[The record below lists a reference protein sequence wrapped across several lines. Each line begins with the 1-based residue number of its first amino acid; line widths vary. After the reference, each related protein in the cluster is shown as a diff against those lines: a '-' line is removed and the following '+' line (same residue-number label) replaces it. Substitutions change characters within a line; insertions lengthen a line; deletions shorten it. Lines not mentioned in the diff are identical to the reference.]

1 MEYGK
6 VFLIGTGPGD
16 EDLLTIKAVNALKSC
31 TAVLYDRLI
40 GGNILKYLN
49 ENCEIYYCG
58 KEPGSHYKTQ
68 EEINEMLIKLSK
80 KGHIVGRVKGGDPY
94 VFGRGGEEALA
105 LIDEDISFEVV
116 PGITSAI
123 AVPSY
128 AGIPVTHRGISQ
140 SFHVFT
146 AMAKEKLNID
156 WNTVAKLKGTIIFLM
171 GLNKLEIIME
181 NLQKEGMKE
190 DTPCAVIM
198 RGTTSKQKSVI
209 GDFSNILEKVRE
221 AKLVSPCI
229 IMVGSVVELS
239 SELNWK
245 EKKPLF
251 GKNICITR
259 TKQQSK
265 SIGERLKAL
274 GADITEI
281 NSIKIEED
289 ISKLDKYKEKLSEY
303 NYVVFTSVNAVNLF
317 FLYLKENAIDV
328 RNINGKFACIGDG
341 TYKALL
347 GNYVVADIIADQFV
361 AEDLVQKLSKVIKTG
376 DKVLI
381 PCSLKSRDYITDS
394 LKGLRADVDRVNIYD
409 ATLGDNKNINS
420 FEDVDIVIFTS
431 PSTFNN
437 MVTLVGLHEISKKHI
452 IAIGPIT
459 EKLILDKG
467 LKCVSCDEYSEDGI
481 INKLLELYSN
491 K

>member
-16 EDLLTIKAVNALKSC
+16 EDLLTIKAVNTLKSC

-49 ENCEIYYCG
+49 EDCEIYYCG

-68 EEINEMLIKLSK
+68 EEINEMLIRLSK

-156 WNTVAKLKGTIIFLM
+156 WNTVSKLKGTIIFLM

-181 NLQKEGMKE
+181 NLQKEGMKK

-209 GDFSNILEKVRE
+209 GDFSNILERVTE

-239 SELNWK
+239 SKLNWK

-251 GKNICITR
+251 GRNICITR
-259 TKQQSK
+259 TKEQSK
-265 SIGERLKAL
+265 SIGKKLKDL

-281 NSIKIEED
+281 NSIKIKED
-289 ISKLDKYKEKLSEY
+289 IYSLDKYKEKLTKY
-303 NYVVFTSVNAVNLF
+303 DYVVFTSVNAVNLF
-317 FLYLKENAIDV
+317 FKYLKEKVIDI
-328 RNINGKFACIGDG
+328 RNINGRFACIGNG

-347 GNYVVADIIADQFV
+347 ENHVVSDIIADQFV
-361 AEDLVQKLSKVIKTG
+361 AEDLFRKLSKTIKKG
-376 DKVLI
+376 DNILI

-394 LKGLRADVDRVNIYD
+394 LKGLGANVDRVNIYD
-409 ATLGDNKNINS
+409 AILGDNKNVNS
-420 FEDVDIVIFTS
+420 FEDVDTVIFTS

-437 MVTLVGLHEISKKHI
+437 MVTLVGLNNISKKHI

-459 EKLILDKG
+459 EKSILDNG
-467 LKCVSCDEYSEDGI
+467 LACVSCDEYSEDGI
-481 INKLLELYSN
+481 INKLLELYDN

>member
-49 ENCEIYYCG
+49 EDCEIYYCG

-105 LIDEDISFEVV
+105 LIEENISFEVV

-146 AMAKEKLNID
+146 AMAKDKLNID
-156 WNTVAKLKGTIIFLM
+156 WNTVSKLKGTIIFLM
-171 GLNKLEIIME
+171 GLNKLEIIIG
-181 NLQKEGMKE
+181 NLQKEGMNE
-190 DTPCAVIM
+190 ATPCAVIM
-198 RGTTSKQKSVI
+198 RGTTSKQRSVI
-209 GDFSNILEKVRE
+209 GDFSNILERVTE

-239 SELNWK
+239 SKLNWK

-251 GKNICITR
+251 GRNICITR
-259 TKQQSK
+259 TKEQSK
-265 SIGERLKAL
+265 SIGEKLKDL

-281 NSIKIEED
+281 NSIKIKED
-289 ISKLDKYKEKLSEY
+289 ICNLDEYKEKLPKY
-303 NYVVFTSVNAVNLF
+303 DYVVFTSVNAVNLF
-317 FLYLKENAIDV
+317 FKYLKEKVIDI
-328 RNINGKFACIGDG
+328 RNINGRFACIGSG

-347 GNYVVADIIADQFV
+347 ENHVVADIIADQFV
-361 AEDLVQKLSKVIKTG
+361 AEDLFRKLSKTIKIG
-376 DKVLI
+376 DNVLI
-381 PCSLKSRDYITDS
+381 PCSLKSRDYITDN
-394 LKGLRADVDRVNIYD
+394 LKELGANVDRVNIYD
-409 ATLGDNKNINS
+409 AALGDNKNVNS
-420 FEDVDIVIFTS
+420 FEDVDTVIFTS

-437 MVTLVGLHEISKKHI
+437 MVTLVGLNNISKKHI

-459 EKLILDKG
+459 EKSILDKG

-481 INKLLELYSN
+481 INKLLELYDN

>member
-1 MEYGK
+1 MEFGK

-16 EDLLTIKAVNALKSC
+16 EELLTMKAIKALEKC

-40 GGNILKYLN
+40 GGNVLKYLN

-58 KEPGSHYKTQ
+58 KEPGCHYKTQ
-68 EEINEMLIKLSK
+68 EEINKTMIQLAK
-80 KGHIVGRVKGGDPY
+80 KGHVVGRVKGGDPY
-94 VFGRGGEEALA
+94 VFGRGGEEALS
-105 LIDEDISFEVV
+105 LIEEDISFEVV

-146 AMAKEKLNID
+146 AMAKDKLDID
-156 WNTVAKLKGTIIFLM
+156 WNAVSRLKGTLIFLM
-171 GLNKLEIIME
+171 GLNNLEIIIN
-181 NLQKEGMKE
+181 NLTKEGMKE
-190 DTPCAVIM
+190 STPCAVIM
-198 RGTTSKQKSVI
+198 KGTTSKQKSVI
-209 GDFSNILEKVRE
+209 GNLSDILEKVCE

-239 SELNWK
+239 ENLNWR

-259 TKQQSK
+259 TKEQSK
-265 SIGERLKAL
+265 SIGEKLKGL

-281 NSIKIEED
+281 NAIKIEEQKFNLEPYID
-289 ISKLDKYKEKLSEY
+289 RLYEY
-303 NYVVFTSVNAVNLF
+303 DYLIFTSVNAVNLF
-317 FLYLKENAIDV
+317 FTYLKEKHIDI
-328 RNINGKFACIGDG
+328 RNIKGKFASIGKG
-341 TYKALL
+341 SYNALL
-347 GNYVVADIIADQFV
+347 DNCIVAEILADQFI
-361 AEDLVQKLSKVIKTG
+361 AEDLVDKLKPLVKKG

-381 PCSLKSRDYITDS
+381 PCSLKSRDYIDKNLS
-394 LKGLRADVDRVNIYD
+394 ELGAEVDKVHIYD
-409 ATLGDNKNINS
+409 VSKGDNKNINS
-420 FEDVDIVIFTS
+420 FENVDIVIFTS

-437 MVTLVGLHEISKKHI
+437 MIDLVGLSEINKKNI

-459 EKLILDKG
+459 EKAIVEKG
-467 LKCVSCDEYSEDGI
+467 LNCISCDEYSEEGI
-481 INKLLELYSN
+481 IKKLLQLWGN
-491 K
+491 N

>member
-49 ENCEIYYCG
+49 EDCEIYYCG

-105 LIDEDISFEVV
+105 LIEENISFEVV

-146 AMAKEKLNID
+146 AMAKDKLNID
-156 WNTVAKLKGTIIFLM
+156 WNTVSKLKGTIIFLM
-171 GLNKLEIIME
+171 GLNKLEIIIG
-181 NLQKEGMKE
+181 NLQKEGMNE
-190 DTPCAVIM
+190 ATPCAVIM
-198 RGTTSKQKSVI
+198 RGTTSKQRSVI
-209 GDFSNILEKVRE
+209 GDFSNILERVTE

-239 SELNWK
+239 SKLNWK

-251 GKNICITR
+251 GRNICITR
-259 TKQQSK
+259 TKEQSK
-265 SIGERLKAL
+265 SIGEKLKDL

-281 NSIKIEED
+281 NSIKIKED
-289 ISKLDKYKEKLSEY
+289 ICNLDEYKEKLPKY
-303 NYVVFTSVNAVNLF
+303 DYVVFTSVNAVNLF
-317 FLYLKENAIDV
+317 FKYLKEKVIDI
-328 RNINGKFACIGDG
+328 RNINGRFACIGSG
-341 TYKALL
+341 TCKALL
-347 GNYVVADIIADQFV
+347 ENHVVADIIADQFV
-361 AEDLVQKLSKVIKTG
+361 AEDLFRKLSKTIKIG
-376 DKVLI
+376 DNVLI
-381 PCSLKSRDYITDS
+381 PCSLKSRDYITDN
-394 LKGLRADVDRVNIYD
+394 LKELGANVDRVNIYD
-409 ATLGDNKNINS
+409 AALGDNKNVNS
-420 FEDVDIVIFTS
+420 FEDVDTVIFTS

-437 MVTLVGLHEISKKHI
+437 MVTLVGLNNISKKHI

-459 EKLILDKG
+459 EKSILDKG

-481 INKLLELYSN
+481 INKLLELYDN